1 MASQT
6 KKTTRR
12 AEVAKRPA
20 RSTGATDT
28 AEERSATTFPSRT
41 ESEGNQA
48 REVEA
53 LMPTPTTPTAP
64 AVMVPYDIQCRGRLV
79 PPFLDDCLSRAVLKS
94 KVLTGQGDK
103 SVVIDF
109 EPQAA
114 QCAVTGFESTGLSA
128 SFDVTASYDAA
139 AKTLNIKAPAAV
151 KWSVLV
157 LYQKGIAA

>member
-1 MASQT
+1 MASKT
-6 KKTTRR
+6 KKTVRR

-20 RSTGATDT
+20 RITEAANT
-28 AEERSATTFPSRT
+28 AEERSASTFPSRT
-41 ESEGNQA
+41 ESDGSQA

-64 AVMVPYDIQCRGRLV
+64 AVMVPYEIQCRGRLV
-79 PPFLDDCLSRAVLKS
+79 PPFLDDCLSRALLKS

-103 SVVIDF
+103 SVAIDF

-114 QCAVTGFESTGLSA
+114 QCAVTGFDVAALSG
-128 SFDVTASYDAA
+128 SVEVTASYDAA

-157 LYQKGIAA
+157 LYQKGIAP

>member
-20 RSTGATDT
+20 RITEAANT
-28 AEERSATTFPSRT
+28 AEERSATTFPSQT
-41 ESEGNQA
+41 ESDGDKA

-53 LMPTPTTPTAP
+53 LMPTTPTVP
-64 AVMVPYDIQCRGRLV
+64 AVMVPYEIQCRGRLV
-79 PPFLDDCLSRAVLKS
+79 PPFLDDCLSRALLKS

-103 SVVIDF
+103 SVAIDF

-114 QCAVTGFESTGLSA
+114 QCAVTGFDVTGLSG
-128 SFDVTASYDAA
+128 SVEVTASYDAA
-139 AKTLNIKAPAAV
+139 AKTLSIKAPAAV

>member
-1 MASQT
+1 MASKT

-20 RSTGATDT
+20 RITEAANT

-41 ESEGNQA
+41 ESEGNRA
-48 REVEA
+48 SEVEA
-53 LMPTPTTPTAP
+53 LMPTTPTVP
-64 AVMVPYDIQCRGRLV
+64 AVMVPHEIQCRGRLV
-79 PPFLDDCLSRAVLKS
+79 PPFLDDCLSRALLKS
-94 KVLTGQGDK
+94 KGLTGQGDK
-103 SVVIDF
+103 SLAIDF

-114 QCAVTGFESTGLSA
+114 QCAVTGFELTGLGA
-128 SFDVTASYDAA
+128 SFEVTASYDAA
-139 AKTLNIKAPAAV
+139 AKTLSIKAPAAV

>member
-1 MASQT
+1 MASKT
-6 KKTTRR
+6 KKTARR

-20 RSTGATDT
+20 RITGATDA
-28 AEERSATTFPSRT
+28 AEESSATTFPSRT

-53 LMPTPTTPTAP
+53 LMPTTPTVP
-64 AVMVPYDIQCRGRLV
+64 AVMVPYEIQCRGRLV

-114 QCAVTGFESTGLSA
+114 QCAVTGFESTGLGA
-128 SFDVTASYDAA
+128 SFEVTASYDAA

>member
-1 MASQT
+1 MASKT
-6 KKTTRR
+6 KKTARR

-20 RSTGATDT
+20 RITEAANT
-28 AEERSATTFPSRT
+28 AEERSASTFPSRT
-41 ESEGNQA
+41 ESDGNQA

-64 AVMVPYDIQCRGRLV
+64 AVMVPYEIQCRGRLV
-79 PPFLDDCLSRAVLKS
+79 PPFLDDCLSRALLKS

-103 SVVIDF
+103 SVAIDF

-114 QCAVTGFESTGLSA
+114 QCAVTGFESTGLGA
-128 SFDVTASYDAA
+128 SFEVTASYDAA
-139 AKTLNIKAPAAV
+139 AKTLSIKAPAAV